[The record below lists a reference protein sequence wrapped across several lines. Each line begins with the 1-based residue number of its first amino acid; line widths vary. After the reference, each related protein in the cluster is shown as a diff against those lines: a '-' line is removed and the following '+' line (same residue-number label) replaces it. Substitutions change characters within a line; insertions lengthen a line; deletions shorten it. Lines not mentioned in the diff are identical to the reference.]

1 MPLTVAAAALYLMPR
16 KTPPLRDG
24 EKSLTFYY
32 MNGCP
37 HCKRMYPDVR
47 ALGSKYR
54 GVIIRWV
61 EANSNDEADIDG
73 FPTLIYRDGAG
84 KQLMYDGPR
93 TAAALKNFWDT
104 TTKMWFSGALI
115 GKPAGL
121 FTSTATMHC
130 GQESTLLSMMI
141 PLLHHGM
148 VIVGVPASEPA
159 VMSTQTG
166 GSFYGAS
173 HVAGGGNH
181 MPLSADEIKICQALG
196 KRVAEIANKLKA

>member
-1 MPLTVAAAALYLMPR
+1 M
-16 KTPPLRDG
+16 
-24 EKSLTFYY
+24 
-32 MNGCP
+32 
-37 HCKRMYPDVR
+37 
-47 ALGSKYR
+47 GS
-54 GVIIRWV
+54 
-61 EANSNDEADIDG
+61 
-73 FPTLIYRDGAG
+73 PTRFGN
-84 KQLMYDGPR
+84 M
-93 TAAALKNFWDT
+93 AAALKNFWDT

-173 HVAGGGNH
+173 HVAGGDNH